1 MAANGVRVITFQ
13 NERKLNAWTMPLMEQ
28 FFTELDAAEASA
40 DVAGVV
46 VTGSGTYYS
55 AGVDLSALLQPMA
68 PSKLVLQVRQRNQT
82 LFDRF
87 IDFKKPIAC
96 AVNGPAIGAAVT
108 TQTLMDAI
116 IASDRASFSL
126 PFAKVGVP
134 AEGCSSVTFA
144 EWMGE
149 ENAARMLGK
158 ENWIPTSAEA
168 LAVGFPI
175 TEIVSGDN
183 AALVATAVKLV
194 GRRIADGAGRRFDAA
209 EQARLRKI
217 NAVESAQLANA
228 VVSPTF
234 LEAMRQFN
242 QKRNPKAAFFFSA
255 AKATLPLWRPANVEP
270 A

>member
-1 MAANGVRVITFQ
+1 MV
-13 NERKLNAWTMPLMEQ
+13 
-28 FFTELDAAEASA
+28 ELYAAEASS

-46 VTGSGTYYS
+46 ITGSGDYYS

-68 PSKLVLQVRQRNQT
+68 PSKLVLQLRDRNQT

-87 IDFKKPIAC
+87 INFKKPIAC

-116 IASDRASFSL
+116 IASERASFSL

-149 ENAARMLGK
+149 ESAARMLGV

-168 LAVGFPI
+168 LAAGFPI
-175 TEIVSGDN
+175 TEIVPGDSS
-183 AALVATAVKLV
+183 AVV
-194 GRRIADGAGRRFDAA
+194 VRAVEVVEQRIQSGAGRRFDAA
-209 EQARLRKI
+209 EQARLRRI
-217 NAVESAQLANA
+217 NAVESAELANA

-234 LEAMRQFN
+234 LEAMRKFN
-242 QKRNPKAAFFFSA
+242 EKRNPKAAFFFTA
-255 AKATLPLWRPANVEP
+255 AKATLPLWQPRQVEP
-270 A
+270 ALHA